1 MAGPVAGPVW
11 SDPRAAGTLAVPARR
26 HGDRHPG
33 HDARGAYIYPDATGT
48 YRGFVHGEAGPT
60 ITVAFPSE
68 DPADVLVPASPF
80 THLVNTYAGAV
91 PVFCCSAMSVL
102 HAVMAV
108 VRLPRVSNSRRRP

>member
-1 MAGPVAGPVW
+1 
-11 SDPRAAGTLAVPARR
+11 
-26 HGDRHPG
+26 
-33 HDARGAYIYPDATGT
+33 
-48 YRGFVHGEAGPT
+48 VHGEAGPT
-60 ITVAFPSE
+60 ITVAFLSE

-91 PVFCCSAMSVL
+91 LVFCCSAMSVL